1 MGAVRSEAVRD
12 EEQGCMTPRKNFS
25 GLVGSQSTPLPT
37 NGVPVHVT
45 LGGIYKIE
53 GHTKD
58 GRRFEKTW
66 NAEIGTPR
74 PRTRDLSKLLSPVL
88 VHDEKRKLDL
98 VYRSR
103 ETNAPTGNLRSS
115 IDYAYTPLHEGAPA
129 VAFYADRRRRPSGSK
144 KLQCVIDTISY
155 WKLTTES
162 DEHIYRHQF
171 ELPEEEKLLL
181 AMDDASELW
190 FENQGSI
197 VVTERGIEDKPMNKH
212 EIMRANAYRDVEA
225 SRMRPFRDNPFT
237 VEGAKRVPLASLFVG
252 LTAVAVIKGFE
263 KLYTSGPQ
271 MVKDLTGYKK
281 AAAEAVSGVAI
292 ALVGDAWLPKA
303 LLPVAAGVGIGGVI
317 AGTMT
322 AIETYKQAAVVA
334 VPTPAAIPAPA
345 AHAPGGQVSNA
356 YYQQPA
362 YGVRR

>member
-1 MGAVRSEAVRD
+1 MS
-12 EEQGCMTPRKNFS
+12 
-25 GLVGSQSTPLPT
+25 LVGSQSTPLPT
-37 NGVPVHVT
+37 NGTPVHVT

-53 GHTKD
+53 GHTRD
-58 GRRFEKTW
+58 GRKFEKTW
-66 NAEIGTPR
+66 DEGVGTPR

-103 ETNAPTGNLRSS
+103 ATNPPSGNLRSA

-144 KLQCVIDTISY
+144 RPQCVIDTISY

-162 DEHIYRHQF
+162 DEHIYRHLF
-171 ELPEEEKLLL
+171 ELPESEKLLL
-181 AMDDASELW
+181 AMDDAGELW

-237 VEGAKRVPLASLFVG
+237 MEGAKRVPLASLFVG

-263 KLYTSGPQ
+263 KLYTDGPQ

-281 AAAEAVSGVAI
+281 AAAEAVSGVAV

-322 AIETYKQAAVVA
+322 AIDTYKAGAAVVSTPA
-334 VPTPAAIPAPA
+334 PAAIPAPA
-345 AHAPGGQVSNA
+345 ASPAASGQVGGVHNA
-356 YYQQPA
+356 YYQPA
-362 YGVRR
+362 YGRR

>member
-1 MGAVRSEAVRD
+1 
-12 EEQGCMTPRKNFS
+12 MT
-25 GLVGSQSTPLPT
+25 LVGSQSTPLKT
-37 NGVPVHVT
+37 RGVPLHVT

-53 GHTKD
+53 GHLPD
-58 GRRFEKTW
+58 GRKRTFEKTW
-66 NAEIGTPR
+66 SDNTGTPA
-74 PRTRDLSKLLSPVL
+74 PRTRDLSKLLSPIL
-88 VHDEKRKLDL
+88 VHDENRKLDL

-103 ETNAPTGNLRSS
+103 ETNPPSGNLRSQ

-129 VAFYADRRRRPSGSK
+129 VAFYADRRRRPSGEK
-144 KLQCVIDTISY
+144 KPQCVIDAISY

-162 DEHIYRHQF
+162 DEHIYRHLF
-171 ELPEEEKLLL
+171 ELPENEKLLL
-181 AMDDASELW
+181 AMDDAGELW
-190 FENQGSI
+190 FQNQGSI

-281 AAAEAVSGVAI
+281 AAAEAVSGVAV

-317 AGTMT
+317 AGTLT
-322 AIETYKQAAVVA
+322 AIDTYKAGAAVA
-334 VPTPAAIPAPA
+334 TPAVIAAPVA
-345 AHAPGGQVSNA
+345 APVAASGQVHNA
-356 YYQQPA
+356 YYQPA
-362 YGVRR
+362 YGRR